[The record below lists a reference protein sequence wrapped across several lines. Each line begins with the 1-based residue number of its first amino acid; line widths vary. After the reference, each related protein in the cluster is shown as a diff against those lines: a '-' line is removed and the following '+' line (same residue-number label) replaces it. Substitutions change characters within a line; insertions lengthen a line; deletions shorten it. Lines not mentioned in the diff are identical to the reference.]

1 MNQWRIQY
9 DLLAQICQKV
19 FTSYGF
25 SGEQAK
31 TITDVLLQA
40 DLYGI
45 ESHGVQRL
53 VRYHDEIRR
62 GMVVVAAEPEIVHET
77 AVSAVVD
84 ARQAMGQL
92 VGVQAMQVAI
102 EKAEQSGI
110 GLVAVRN
117 SNHYGIAGF
126 YTKMAC
132 DRDLIGISMTNTEA
146 IMVPAFGRQ
155 AMLGT
160 DPIAVAMPADP
171 IPFLFDASTTVVT
184 RGKIE
189 VHRKKGAPLPAGW
202 ALDAQGD
209 VTPDATLVLDN
220 IINRRGGG
228 ILPLGGAG
236 EQLGGHKGYGLALIC
251 ELFTGIMAGGPTA
264 NHLSSVAPTADIS
277 HCFWAI
283 DYDLFGNKQ
292 EIREHFSTYLK
303 ELRAS
308 ARAVGQERIYTHGEK
323 ELERCE
329 LIKHQGI
336 PINGKTFLELE
347 QITRD
352 CGLDPAMINLLTS
365 SIADK
370 G

>member
-1 MNQWRIQY
+1 MDRLCIQY
-9 DLLAQICQKV
+9 GLLVRFCQNV
-19 FTSYGF
+19 FASYGF
-25 SGEQAK
+25 TAEQAK

-45 ESHGVQRL
+45 ESHGIQRL

-62 GMVVVAAEPEIVHET
+62 GMVVIGAVPEIVHET
-77 AVSAVVD
+77 AVSAVID

-92 VGVQAMQVAI
+92 AGVQAMQLAI
-102 EKAEQSGI
+102 SKAEKSGI

-117 SNHYGIAGF
+117 SNHFGIAGY

-146 IMVPAFGRQ
+146 IMVPTFGCK

-189 VHRKKGAPLPAGW
+189 VHRKKDAPLPTGW
-202 ALDAQGD
+202 ALDAQGG
-209 VTPDATLVLDN
+209 VTPDAALVLDN

-236 EQLGGHKGYGLALIC
+236 ELLGGHKGYGLALIC

-283 DYDLFGNKQ
+283 DYGLFGHKQ
-292 EIREHFSTYLK
+292 DIRANFSAYLR

-308 ARAVGQERIYTHGEK
+308 ARAIGQERIYTHGEK
-323 ELERCE
+323 ELERCRM
-329 LIKHQGI
+329 IKEQGV
-336 PINGKTFLELE
+336 PVNEKTHRELE
-347 QITRD
+347 QIGRD
-352 CGLDPAMINLLTS
+352 CGLDPAEYL
-365 SIADK
+365 A
-370 G
+370 